1 MREEGGFEFKK
12 AILEA
17 IFDIIDK
24 IPDAA
29 NEGLLMLC
37 EFIEDCEFAS
47 LSVRVLH
54 LLAAKGPQS
63 PQPGASFVHFDCAN
77 GVGLFGR
84 GLRAVG
90 IQMRQCQ
97 SVRIRPVMRRGVA
110 GVPSRVS
117 RVWCDSPN
125 VL

>member
-63 PQPGASFVHFDCAN
+63 PQPGASFIHFKCAL
-77 GVGLFGR
+77 GGR
-84 GLRAVG
+84 GGAILGTTFGLSEYSCGNA
-90 IQMRQCQ
+90 RQ
-97 SVRIRPVMRRGVA
+97 
-110 GVPSRVS
+110 
-117 RVWCDSPN
+117 
-125 VL
+125 